1 MAHALEERLRNV
13 VEKLAP
19 IAAHRQG
26 DLSRGMFGKG
36 GTVVTHDPKKPWRL
50 QPPKRENYHRTDG
63 GGGGGGGSGGGGGAE
78 PMAAADQD
86 DARRLAQISA
96 GGDAAATASS
106 RPPQQVTAADV
117 LHLLENE
124 PQSCKSR
131 IVQWWHCE
139 NKPLKR
145 YARLAARV
153 HRPPAD
159 GGK

>member
-63 GGGGGGGSGGGGGAE
+63 GGGGGGAVGGGGDE
-78 PMAAADQD
+78 TRLAADQD

-106 RPPQQVTAADV
+106 RPPPQVTAADV